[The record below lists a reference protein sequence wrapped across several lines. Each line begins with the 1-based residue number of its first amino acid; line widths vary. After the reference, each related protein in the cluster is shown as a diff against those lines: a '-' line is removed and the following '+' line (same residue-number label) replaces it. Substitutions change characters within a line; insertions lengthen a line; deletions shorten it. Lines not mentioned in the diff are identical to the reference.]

1 MKLISRLIVIF
12 FILGLIA
19 VCLPH
24 KVLAVSSDEEIA
36 SLLSKAIHGDAAAQ
50 YNLGI
55 MYDKGE
61 EVPHNSKQAF
71 YWYKKAAEQG
81 VAEAQYNVA
90 VMYGG
95 GRGIRRNSKQA
106 FYWYKKAA
114 EQGVAKAQYDLA
126 VMYGRGV
133 EGVPH
138 DPEQEAYWYKKAAE
152 QGVAKAQYD
161 LAVMYGR
168 GVEGVPHDPEQEDNL
183 AQSRIAEGNKERF
196 PMFGRNDHNKL
207 VDWYEKVAE
216 QGDCR
221 AQYTLAEMYRE
232 GKGVPQDYVIA
243 YAWFNIIVSKD
254 WTSFRKRA
262 EKSRDEM
269 VEMMSPDQIDKGK
282 KLSKGLYE
290 KIYN

>member
-19 VCLPH
+19 VCLPQ
-24 KVLAVSSDEEIA
+24 KVLAVSSNEEIA
-36 SLLSKAIHGDAAAQ
+36 SLLSKAMHGDAAAQ

-106 FYWYKKAA
+106 F
-114 EQGVAKAQYDLA
+114 
-126 VMYGRGV
+126 
-133 EGVPH
+133 
-138 DPEQEAYWYKKAAE
+138 YWYKKAAE

-243 YAWFNIIVSKD
+243 YAWFNIIVFKD
-254 WTSFRKRA
+254 WTRFRKRA

-282 KLSKGLYE
+282 KLSKELYE